1 MQLLAK
7 TNVISHS
14 RAMSS
19 LIAQGKQGLFKYQ
32 RMATASFMER
42 RMLSLL

>member
-7 TNVISHS
+7 TNVTSQS
-14 RAMSS
+14 RS

-32 RMATASFMER
+32 RMATASFTDR